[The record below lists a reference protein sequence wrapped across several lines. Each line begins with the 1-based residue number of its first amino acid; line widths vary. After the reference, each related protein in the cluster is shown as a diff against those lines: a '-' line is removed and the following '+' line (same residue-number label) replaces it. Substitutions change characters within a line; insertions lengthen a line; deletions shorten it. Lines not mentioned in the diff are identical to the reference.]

1 MEFDCNIANNF
12 PNDPLFHNPP
22 SYASTDAEMDPEK
35 APLLFNVNKYRYLLA
50 DPSLVDDK
58 DFCSKAAIYIFY
70 HFKDNQ
76 DSPLVFFF
84 GDPKQCE
91 EIQKGFSN
99 QTIQIVSRD
108 LLEAWYP
115 KTLNEMAQMI
125 IEYLLNFQDHFGGT
139 FQLSRAQVNLLT
151 FTSFNLIPNAQDDN
165 REFILRY
172 LIDQQYIMASEG
184 LDSGYSIQI
193 LSKAINDFKLGSEKD
208 NNKRVFIALKFGDN
222 SERIENIE
230 RILRK
235 LGYIPEVMSEY
246 ETNNWIMPEIFHA
259 IKECKFAIADFSL
272 PCDGAYYEAGYAL
285 ALGKEVIHLCQE
297 DSFKNIHFDIAQK
310 STIVYKDFSDLE
322 KRLTDRIIATIK

>member
-297 DSFKNIHFDIAQK
+297 DSFKNVHFDIAQK
-310 STIVYKDFSDLE
+310 STIVYKDFLDLE
-322 KRLTDRIIATIK
+322 KRLTDRINATIK